1 MTALSVNHAPSTN
14 QVPATKAD
22 DPAEAGSI
30 ETSAIRRARSA
41 HPAVRKAGWITWTV
55 FLAAFAILEG
65 VNHGL
70 GSWLALAAGLI
81 APDLSF
87 LVGATPGEKLERGQ
101 LPRRTVPVYN
111 AVHRT
116 WIPLA
121 AAVAYSVSPLQLPAL
136 FTFLL
141 AWMLHIAVDRVAG
154 YNLRTQEGF
163 IRG

>member
-1 MTALSVNHAPSTN
+1 MTTTTAARVEHHSHRTPAAL
-14 QVPATKAD
+14 
-22 DPAEAGSI
+22 
-30 ETSAIRRARSA
+30 RRG
-41 HPAVRKAGWITWTV
+41 GWIAWAV
-55 FLAAFAILEG
+55 FLLAFAIPEG
-65 VNHGL
+65 FNHGV
-70 GSWLALAAGLI
+70 GSWLTLGFGLI

-87 LVGATPGEKLERGQ
+87 LLGSAGAEGEHLQKGQ

-121 AAVAYSVSPLQLPAL
+121 AALAYSVSPLEVPAL
-136 FTFLL
+136 FTFFV

-154 YNLRTQEGF
+154 YNLRTKDGF